1 MPQLEATEPATG
13 RPPCYSPDRPIPPR
27 DRRRIHPVRLHRRLD
42 RNLLIWIPLSKKSRA
57 SLKAESIIR
66 PVFALLQGSKSLRL
80 TGSGKTY
87 GMDGTPDCRYGS
99 GLNSW
104 PSSIVSIRPSQYST
118 ITAELSDIHSN
129 AAR

>member
-1 MPQLEATEPATG
+1 MPQLEATERATG

-66 PVFALLQGSKSLRL
+66 PVIALLQGSKSLRL
-80 TGSGKTY
+80 TESGKTY
-87 GMDGTPDCRYGS
+87 GTDGTQ
-99 GLNSW
+99 
-104 PSSIVSIRPSQYST
+104 IVATVAVSTAGPARSCQSDRPSIRRS
-118 ITAELSDIHSN
+118 
-129 AAR
+129 RR